1 MVFQNPDNQIIA
13 TTLEEDVA
21 FGPENLGIP
30 PDEIR
35 QRVEAALAAVELL
48 DYRLHPPQMLSGGQ
62 KQRAAIAG
70 ALAARSSCIVFD
82 EPTSMLDPL
91 GRRQVMDTIRQL
103 NATEGL
109 TILLITHSMSEAMR
123 LRRVLVMDAG
133 QIVLDGP
140 PSQVFSQVERLRDL
154 RLDVPPI
161 VEIAHW
167 LRGWG
172 MELPSPILTIEQMVA
187 ALLRQRRPYA
197 DPSGGLDPR
206 LCPRHPL

>member
-1 MVFQNPDNQIIA
+1 
-13 TTLEEDVA
+13 
-21 FGPENLGIP
+21 
-30 PDEIR
+30 
-35 QRVEAALAAVELL
+35 
-48 DYRLHPPQMLSGGQ
+48 
-62 KQRAAIAG
+62 
-70 ALAARSSCIVFD
+70 
-82 EPTSMLDPL
+82 MLDPL

-140 PSQVFSQVERLRDL
+140 PSQIFSQVERLRDL

-161 VEIAHW
+161 VEVAHW

-172 MELPSPILTIEQMVA
+172 MELPSPILTIEQMVE
-187 ALLRQRRPYA
+187 ALLP
-197 DPSGGLDPR
+197 PHGGDRGGGP
-206 LCPRHPL
+206 C